1 MHIYMYIY
9 IYKDTCIYTYTFAY
23 LSIYLS
29 IHPSIDLLPVA
40 ELIIQN
46 NGSACAMDIDGMLC
60 QYGGL
65 SNTFDLS
72 RWAYRCPGS
81 GA

>member
-1 MHIYMYIY
+1 MN
-9 IYKDTCIYTYTFAY
+9 
-23 LSIYLS
+23 
-29 IHPSIDLLPVA
+29 IDLLPVA

-72 RWAYRCPGS
+72 RWAYGCSGS